1 MLRIQNAKR
10 KVLLSAKKANQQI
23 AQTIRTMKTLAS
35 RTNNPQKDSKYVVV
49 QQLGQLA
56 AVSQK
61 DATVL
66 VPPGY
71 RLQNVPGDGLC
82 GFWAILVAKKIAEQ
96 RNARDIYIKKSDVVA
111 FLKRL
116 ADRIAYV
123 RKKHDRTADDTEALE
138 EIATIIANDTG
149 KKEEDLKDADWDTFL
164 TKLEEQHVELDS
176 PLTVFAAPLIGF
188 DIVVKKEEYAKAF
201 RKIISHTYKGNCS
214 PGEEAISIFYQGNGK
229 GGHYQAIIPKD
240 CRVHFN

>member
-10 KVLLSAKKANQQI
+10 KLLLSAKKANQQI
-23 AQTIRTMKTLAS
+23 EQTMRTMKTLAS
-35 RTNNPQKDSKYVVV
+35 RSPAVARDSKYVVIP
-49 QQLGQLA
+49 QLGQLA
-56 AVSQK
+56 AVPQK

-96 RNARDIYIKKSDVVA
+96 RNARDIYVKKSDVLA

-149 KKEEDLKDADWDTFL
+149 KKEEDLKDADWDAFL
-164 TKLEEQHVELDS
+164 TKLEEQRIELDS

-188 DIVVKKEEYAKAF
+188 DIVVKKEEYAKAL
-201 RKIISHTYKGNCS
+201 RKIISHMYKGNFAS
-214 PGEEAISIFYQGNGK
+214 DEEPISIFYQGNGI

-240 CRVHFN
+240 CHVHFN